1 MFASAAANGTSLV
14 ITFDE
19 NLAAAASLANSAFTV
34 VKKTSGVTETPVTL
48 STTVAP
54 VISGRTV
61 TLTLATAL
69 VSTDTN
75 VKVSYTKPTSGSN
88 NKLVDATGNETA
100 TFTDQP
106 VTNNTPDTDTTA
118 PAFESAA
125 ANGTSLV
132 ITFDEDLV
140 AAASLANSAFTVK
153 KTPSGGS
160 AATVTL
166 STTVAPVMSGRTVT
180 LTLATALVSTD
191 TAVKVSYT
199 KPTTAGNNKLVDV
212 AANATADF
220 ADQPVTNNTPALP
233 VITIAAGAS
242 GIASTSPLE
251 GDNAWFTLSR
261 TGSTTAALTV
271 NVTVS
276 ETGGDRVAA
285 ANEGAMT
292 VPFTA
297 NSATVP
303 LTVATVDDSVDQAEQ
318 HGDDDGDG
326 EPRHLHGGNA
336 GLGDGDGSG

>member
-1 MFASAAANGTSLV
+1 MSGVEVPETKVVDLSGSVATVGEQSFTPASTTTLSVSTKYFVVLSINGSTLIIHRTSSNNEDSGGLPGWEIANNSLRASNPVSTWTSVSDKLEIAVKGTAVPDTAAPVFASAAADGASLV

-69 VSTDTN
+69 VLTDTN

-106 VTNNTPDTDTTA
+106 VTNNTPATDTTA

-132 ITFDEDLV
+132 ITFDENLV

-160 AATVTL
+160 EATVTL
-166 STTVAPVMSGRTVT
+166 STTVAPVMRAGR
-180 LTLATALVSTD
+180 
-191 TAVKVSYT
+191 
-199 KPTTAGNNKLVDV
+199 
-212 AANATADF
+212 
-220 ADQPVTNNTPALP
+220 
-233 VITIAAGAS
+233 
-242 GIASTSPLE
+242 
-251 GDNAWFTLSR
+251 
-261 TGSTTAALTV
+261 
-271 NVTVS
+271 
-276 ETGGDRVAA
+276 
-285 ANEGAMT
+285 
-292 VPFTA
+292 
-297 NSATVP
+297 
-303 LTVATVDDSVDQAEQ
+303 
-318 HGDDDGDG
+318 
-326 EPRHLHGGNA
+326 
-336 GLGDGDGSG
+336 